1 MNRTLRIPPLLLA
14 SGLVLFGPL
23 DLIIGLVQ
31 GHYPTEATIISV
43 VSFLVGLFLWR
54 YNLRQGLEV
63 KPEPTPATA
72 SSSENEALYAATAR
86 LNLALGTGLLFFGLV
101 LNLLF
106 IVNGLVGT
114 QQVSDSTE
122 GNLVELGFVILF
134 NLLVAGLEVFAARI
148 YTTGRG

>member
-1 MNRTLRIPPLLLA
+1 
-14 SGLVLFGPL
+14 LFGPL
-23 DLIIGLVQ
+23 DLIIGLVH

-54 YNLRQGLEV
+54 YNLRQGLGV
-63 KPEPTPATA
+63 KPEPTPAIEVGS

-86 LNLALGTGLLFFGLV
+86 LNLALGTGLLFFGLA

-114 QQVSDSTE
+114 QQISDSAE